1 MGDFSCYDFNPC
13 WFGGIASHRIVGA
26 GMFFGNLGL
35 FSSSECGKHFSL
47 VTDPADVCVI
57 TRKEEMPIVVSVADC
72 SVFNSIIELQ
82 EKN

>member
-1 MGDFSCYDFNPC
+1 MGDFSCYDLNPC
-13 WFGGIASHRIVGA
+13 WFGGIAS
-26 GMFFGNLGL
+26 
-35 FSSSECGKHFSL
+35 HFSL

-57 TRKEEMPIVVSVADC
+57 TRKEKMPIVVSVADC